1 MNFKQVSIILSFLSF
16 DLMVLSTPI
25 KENDSKFVNI
35 SDKETVITPNVYNY
49 EVYGEKEIVDS
60 PINDSE
66 IDFFKIPNI
75 FSDEEDIGIPDI
87 NLQDEDFCE
96 SNKYFENS
104 TNILNNI
111 NMSIDSCDLIFRNWE
126 SENDIPEFKSYIDAL
141 EIGVL
146 NNNEILPDPLES
158 KYSMNEK
165 SNVNKYDDDNDET
178 IFNQFKSIYNFWDTE
193 IFNEKENISII
204 NLLSHLGIYENKS
217 NYNDVDKFTNLLV
230 DIHNYNTD
238 ALFNIEVL
246 VDSENPNIN
255 TFYLIQSGLSL
266 PSKEYY
272 ENPEYILKYKEIV
285 KNTFSNIFCDT
296 RTESDIDSLA
306 ELAVEFEKKLAAI
319 NISTKDLQDMNKQFN
334 KSNINDLIKKY
345 SNINWKLYFEKRF
358 KSSKIKN
365 KINNDSIII
374 DATPQYMES
383 LNKLLSDTD
392 VETLSAYTELCIIRT
407 YIGYVVNNIQ
417 LPIKTLKQLIED
429 VSIDSTKTENYI
441 DIINNRMDLHS
452 DKYNAKP
459 IFNNKN
465 NKSIK
470 EIIKY
475 IKEAMINKIQQMKWI
490 ENKPKYT
497 TMEIIDTIVEKNNY
511 SNYLSYL
518 KKLNNKFEK
527 LKFDSYN
534 CYYSNSDKRINENFE
549 NKCKLIPIDFNS
561 KYGMPLNSIN
571 FIENL
576 FQPFFLNTNNSNL
589 NYNSMDMEDHELL
602 YAPKC
607 SGKDGV
613 FKAKNLNYW
622 WLCSFI
628 KNKKKIWQRVFDE
641 YLYYIKNKECK
652 KYINVSMI
660 YFLFL
665 TQLVTQ
671 SFLKKLIKY
680 ISESKK

>member
-126 SENDIPEFKSYIDAL
+126 
-141 EIGVL
+141 
-146 NNNEILPDPLES
+146 EILPDPLES

-193 IFNEKENISII
+193 IFNEKDNISII
-204 NLLSHLGIYENKS
+204 NLLI
-217 NYNDVDKFTNLLV
+217 

-319 NISTKDLQDMNKQFN
+319 NIST
-334 KSNINDLIKKY
+334 
-345 SNINWKLYFEKRF
+345 F

-497 TMEIIDTIVEKNNY
+497 TMEIIDTIVDKNNY

-518 KKLNNKFEK
+518 KKLNDKFEK

>member
-126 SENDIPEFKSYIDAL
+126 
-141 EIGVL
+141 
-146 NNNEILPDPLES
+146 EILPDPLES

-204 NLLSHLGIYENKS
+204 NLLI
-217 NYNDVDKFTNLLV
+217 

-246 VDSENPNIN
+246 VDLENPNIN

-272 ENPEYILKYKEIV
+272 ENSEYILKYKEIV

-306 ELAVEFEKKLAAI
+306 ELAVEFEKKLARI
-319 NISTKDLQDMNKQFN
+319 NIST
-334 KSNINDLIKKY
+334 
-345 SNINWKLYFEKRF
+345 F

-365 KINNDSIII
+365 KINNDTIII

-475 IKEAMINKIQQMKWI
+475 IKEAMINKIQQMKWL

-497 TMEIIDTIVEKNNY
+497 TMEIIDTIVDKNNY

-518 KKLNNKFEK
+518 KKLNDKFEK

-628 KNKKKIWQRVFDE
+628 KNKKKIWQCVFDE